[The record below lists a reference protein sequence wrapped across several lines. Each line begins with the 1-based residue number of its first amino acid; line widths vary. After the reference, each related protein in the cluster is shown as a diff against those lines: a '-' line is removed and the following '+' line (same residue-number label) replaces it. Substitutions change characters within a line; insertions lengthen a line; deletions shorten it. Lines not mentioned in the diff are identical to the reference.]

1 MDDWIDLVEPWAYG
15 RLAMKDWEYFATT
28 PRALE
33 SMARGWMWRR
43 EREEDR
49 DAQTWS
55 LLANFNVSKKAD
67 LTAPQDI
74 IRHRK
79 LGMSRVKGY

>member
-1 MDDWIDLVEPWAYG
+1 MDLVEPWAYG
-15 RLAMKDWEYFATT
+15 RVGLKDWEFYATT

-33 SMARGWMWRR
+33 SMARGWLWRR

-49 DAQTWS
+49 DAQYWS
-55 LLANFNVSKKAD
+55 LLANVNVQKKSD

-74 IRHRK
+74 IKHRK
-79 LGMSRVKGY
+79 IGITRVMGY